1 MNSIK
6 KIIVTLLC
14 LGIVFLCGCT
24 PEDSSQKSFTS
35 YGYTFPAEIE
45 DLSIESCYLYS
56 GEYVEDG
63 SFEFCENVA
72 AIKLKN
78 NSEIDIQYLI
88 INLETDSKLLSFEVT
103 TLPAGSTVVA
113 LEKSKQ
119 TLTEDEKIISFKI
132 DARADFVNKL
142 SLLEDTFILQC
153 NTKSIN
159 IKNISDND
167 ILSDIYIYY
176 KKVNEDGDLFGGIT
190 FRAKADGL
198 KPDEI
203 KQIPASNFD
212 PDNSEVL
219 FVNYAS

>member
-1 MNSIK
+1 MNIIK
-6 KIIVTLLC
+6 KIFAALLC
-14 LGIVFLCGCT
+14 LGIIFLCGCN
-24 PEDSSQKSFTS
+24 PADSSQKSFTR

-45 DLSIESCYLYS
+45 DLSVESCYLYS

-63 SFEFCENVA
+63 SFEICENVA

-78 NSEIDIQYLI
+78 NSEKDIQYLI

-119 TLTEDEKIISFKI
+119 TLMEDEKIVSFEI
-132 DARADFVNKL
+132 DTRVDFVNKL

-159 IKNISDND
+159 IKNISNNE
-167 ILSDIYIYY
+167 ITSDIYVYY
-176 KKVNEDGDLFGGIT
+176 KKLDEDGNLFGGIT
-190 FRAKADGL
+190 FRIKADGL
-198 KPDEI
+198 KPDAI

-219 FVNYAS
+219 FVSYAS